1 LNYLLSFILS
11 LLAFPIFLGAGETES
26 INSTYLSEEFES
38 SCSLTPGTLVD
49 DSDESCTYGDQVFDL
64 LKLDE
69 GFQGEETKYVYIKA
83 QGNASCGKILLNP
96 KSGPDCFYDERVPG
110 PQCGAGSCGIESC
123 NLVEIGYW
131 ENCSGLSSC
140 TSTSNPYDI
149 GGNTI
154 IFHGFEIIGNDSYWY
169 YEITS
174 RKKQAISH
182 LTFGLICPNGSI
194 GNYVWYDQNNDGI
207 QDANESGINGVKVTL
222 YDGNN
227 QMLDMMTTMVD
238 PNDDKLDG
246 YYMFTNLAAGDY
258 YLTFEYPLGYIVS
271 PEDMGG
277 DDEMDSDIHDS
288 GQSQM
293 AITSM
298 ITLESSED
306 DLTVDAGLFGQ
317 PVLPVR
323 FGDFSIKNI
332 RNQIELKWTT
342 LSEINNEGFYIEKS
356 TDNLEFQE
364 IGFVKGIG
372 NSNSLNEY
380 SYVDL
385 NLGRSNLFSYRLRQ
399 TDTDG
404 NVSYS
409 AIRSLR
415 FTSDLEFNVFPNPTT
430 GVISMILP
438 ESNSVKQVRIYN
450 TVGQMVY
457 SLNVNQASK
466 YYQLD
471 LSGYEEG
478 VYFIRLEDGI
488 NSKIKRVILNY

>member
-1 LNYLLSFILS
+1 MRIKEWGIARLFLQRIIICTTLTFITFSSF
-11 LLAFPIFLGAGETES
+11 GQ
-26 INSTYLSEEFES
+26 N
-38 SCSLTPGTLVD
+38 CRTPENNTD
-49 DSDESCTYGDQVFDL
+49 TSDGSCTYPPQMFDL
-64 LKLDE
+64 FKWDD
-69 GFQGEETKYVYIKA
+69 GFNGEETKFVYLKA
-83 QGNASCGKILLNP
+83 EGDAACGNILLNP

-110 PQCGAGSCGIESC
+110 PQCSSSDCNETAC
-123 NLVEIGYW
+123 NLTEIGTW
-131 ENCSGLSSC
+131 EITSCSSFSSC
-140 TSTSNPYDI
+140 PGTLGSYDI

-154 IFHGFEIIGNDSYWY
+154 IFHGYEINGNDSYWY

-194 GNYVWYDQNNDGI
+194 GDYVWHDINNNGV
-207 QDANESGINGVKVTL
+207 QDNGETGINGVTVRL
-222 YDGNN
+222 YDGSNN
-227 QMLDMMTTMVD
+227 LLSTMVTMQN

-246 YYMFTNLAAGDY
+246 YYMFTNLMAGNY
-258 YLTFEYPLGYIVS
+258 YLTFEYPLGYNLS
-271 PEDMGG
+271 PPDMGG
-277 DDEMDSDIHDS
+277 DDAMDSDIIPE
-288 GQSQM
+288 GTPQM
-293 AITSM
+293 AETAM

-306 DLTVDAGLFGQ
+306 DITVDGGLSGL

-323 FGDFSIKNI
+323 FGDFSIQNK

-356 TDNLEFQE
+356 TDNNSDFQE
-364 IGFVKGIG
+364 IGFVRGMG
-372 NSNSLNEY
+372 NSNAINEY

-385 NLGRSNLFSYRLRQ
+385 NLGRSTLFSYRLRQ

-415 FTSDLEFNVFPNPTT
+415 LQSDVEYEVFPNPTT

-438 ESNSVKQVRIYN
+438 ETVSTKQIRIYN
-450 TVGQMVY
+450 AVGQMIY
-457 SLNVNQASK
+457 SLQVNQASK
-466 YYQLD
+466 YYQID
-471 LSGYEEG
+471 LSEFEEG

-488 NSKIKRVILNY
+488 NSKIKKVILNY

>member
-1 LNYLLSFILS
+1 RTPAKNADKDTNDNSCNY
-11 LLAFPIFLGAGETES
+11 P
-26 INSTYLSEEFES
+26 
-38 SCSLTPGTLVD
+38 
-49 DSDESCTYGDQVFDL
+49 DQVFNL
-64 LKLDE
+64 IKGE
-69 GFQGEETKYVYIKA
+69 GAFDFNDGETKYVYIQA
-83 QGNASCGKILLNP
+83 QGNVFCGNILLEP
-96 KSGPDCFYDERVPG
+96 KTGNNCYYDERVPG
-110 PQCGAGSCGIESC
+110 PQCTEGCDDTQLCS
-123 NLVEIGYW
+123 LV
-131 ENCSGLSSC
+131 
-140 TSTSNPYDI
+140 DI
-149 GGNTI
+149 GTWDPNECNAFNLCQNVLPSYTIGSNTI
-154 IFHGFEIIGNDSYWY
+154 VFHGYENSGNDSYWY

-174 RKKQAISH
+174 GTSPSISH

-194 GNYVWYDQNNDGI
+194 GDYVWHDVNNNGV
-207 QDANESGINGVKVTL
+207 QDNGETGINGVTVRL

-227 QMLDMMTTMVD
+227 NLLSTMVTMQN

-258 YLTFEYPLGYIVS
+258 YLTFEYPLGYNIS
-271 PEDMGG
+271 PIDRGG
-277 DDEMDSDIHDS
+277 DDEMDSDIMPGGTS
-288 GQSQM
+288 EM
-293 AITSM
+293 AETAI

-306 DLTVDAGLFGQ
+306 DITIDGGLSGT

-323 FGDFSIKNI
+323 FGDFSIHNK

-356 TDNLEFQE
+356 TDNSEFHE

-372 NSNSLNEY
+372 NSNAINEY

-385 NLGRSNLFSYRLRQ
+385 NLGRSTLFSYRLRQ

-404 NVSYS
+404 HVSYS

-415 FTSDLEFNVFPNPTT
+415 LHSGVDYDVFPNPTT
-430 GVISMILP
+430 GIISMILP
-438 ESNSVKQVRIYN
+438 ETASTKQIRIYN
-450 TVGQMVY
+450 TVGQMIY
-457 SLNVNQASK
+457 SLQVNQGSK

-471 LSGYEEG
+471 ISEFEEG